1 VPGVGKIWE
10 KKTAKGLREHQMGF
24 AIIVSSSTSL
34 TYMRESLRRIK
45 IMETKKPLKWLHN
58 EWTGDARHDDKPEAT
73 IEALRAIAE
82 QLALIVEQLKE
93 FNTKVEG

>member
-1 VPGVGKIWE
+1 
-10 KKTAKGLREHQMGF
+10 
-24 AIIVSSSTSL
+24 
-34 TYMRESLRRIK
+34 
-45 IMETKKPLKWLHN
+45 METKKPLKWLHN